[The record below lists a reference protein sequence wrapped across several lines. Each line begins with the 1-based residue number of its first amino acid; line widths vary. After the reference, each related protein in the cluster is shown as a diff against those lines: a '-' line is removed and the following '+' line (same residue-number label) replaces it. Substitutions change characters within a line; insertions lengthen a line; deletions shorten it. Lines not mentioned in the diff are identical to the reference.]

1 MQWEQRPV
9 GPSCLP
15 AEPDELIS
23 KQNSQDSVKEF
34 VIWLI
39 TMKCQMILIM
49 RIEILEIHFYSVVL
63 KMFENLYSI
72 VCIMSAFPPFLF
84 MLIFF
89 FFASSS
95 KNCRL
100 LLKTQSLCP
109 HNNGRNTPN
118 SSGLG
123 SRAVGSSSVKRG
135 SERPSRMS
143 VFQSVQWGQ
152 YFPEL
157 TDR

>member
-72 VCIMSAFPPFLF
+72 VCIMSAFPPFIF

-89 FFASSS
+89 FFLPPVVKTVDYYSRHSLYALITMVEIHQTAVDLEAEQWVQA
-95 KNCRL
+95 L
-100 LLKTQSLCP
+100 LSVGV
-109 HNNGRNTPN
+109 NGPLECQFFNLYNGDNTSPN
-118 SSGLG
+118 
-123 SRAVGSSSVKRG
+123 
-135 SERPSRMS
+135 
-143 VFQSVQWGQ
+143 
-152 YFPEL
+152 
-157 TDR
+157 